1 MLILS
6 DDDRVSD
13 WKLDVIG
20 EISSA
25 TVLVYL
31 DNGYIFVGSHQ
42 GDSQVI
48 KILEKSIEL
57 VQTIPNIGPILDFTI
72 MDLGNRAGEGQMS
85 EYSSGQ
91 ARIVTG
97 SGAFQNGS
105 LRSVRSGV
113 GMEELGSLGDV
124 QNIREIFAIS
134 SSADNQLSDV
144 LVVSFVNETRVFQFG
159 ADGEVEEKAD
169 FVGLSLG
176 EETLLA
182 TNVLSDHI
190 LQVTSSSAQIIDLE
204 NGMLV
209 AQWSSS
215 KDTIITAA
223 SANAQH
229 LALSVGAT
237 EIVILKLTERLEVKV
252 RRTFSNEGQ
261 LACID
266 IPSVLANICIVGF
279 WENAVVSLLD
289 LNTLNTI
296 RSEVLSGDTVS
307 VPRSV
312 LLLPVLFAQPPT
324 LFVAM
329 ADGTVVTFS
338 VDPTDYSLSGEKS
351 IVLGTQ
357 QANFKALPRGDG
369 LYNVF
374 ATCEHP
380 SLIYG
385 SEGRIVYSAITAEDA
400 TCVCPFNSEAYPG
413 AIAIATSE
421 DLKIALVDTERTTH
435 VRTLPVHETV
445 RRVAYSAKLKV
456 FGLGTIRRTLQDG
469 AEETQSCVKLAEEV
483 LFKELDSYELEEDE
497 LVESV
502 IQAELPEERFIVGTC
517 YLNDNHDNN
526 IRGRILIFDVT
537 KDRTLK
543 LAAQLS
549 VKGACRC
556 LGVLEGKIVAGL
568 NKTVSS
574 LLSS

>member
-1 MLILS
+1 MLVLS
-6 DDDRVSD
+6 DDDRVSA
-13 WKLDVIG
+13 WKIDVIG

-25 TVLVYL
+25 AVLVYL
-31 DNGYIFVGSHQ
+31 DNGYVFVGSHQ

-57 VQTIPNIGPILDFTI
+57 IQTIPNIGPILDFTI
-72 MDLGNRAGEGQMS
+72 MDLGNRAGEGQMN

-105 LRSVRSGV
+105 LRSIRSGV
-113 GMEELGSLGDV
+113 GMEDLGSLGDV
-124 QNIREIFAIS
+124 QNVRGIFAIT
-134 SSADNQLSDV
+134 SSADSQLSDV
-144 LVVSFVNETRVFQFG
+144 LIVSFVNETRVFQFG
-159 ADGEVEEKAD
+159 SDGEVEEKAE
-169 FVGLSLG
+169 FLGLSLAD
-176 EETLLA
+176 ETLLA
-182 TNVLSDHI
+182 MNVLRHHI
-190 LQVTSSSAQIIDLE
+190 LQVTNFSVQIIDLE
-204 NGMLV
+204 NEMVV
-209 AQWSSS
+209 AKWSPLT
-215 KDTIITAA
+215 DRTITAV
-223 SANAQH
+223 SANEQH
-229 LALSVGAT
+229 LALSVGGI
-237 EIVILKLTERLEVKV
+237 EIIILKLSEQLDVKA
-252 RRTFSNEGQ
+252 RRSFPAGEQ
-261 LACID
+261 VACID
-266 IPSVLANICIVGF
+266 VPSVLADICVVGF
-279 WENAVVSLLD
+279 WQGAKISLLD

-296 RSEVLSGDTVS
+296 RSEVLSEDAIS

-312 LLLPVLFAQPPT
+312 LLLPLLFAQPPT

-329 ADGTVVTFS
+329 ADGNVFS
-338 VDPTDYSLSGEKS
+338 FFVDPTDYTLSGRKS
-351 IVLGTQ
+351 VVLGTQ

-374 ATCEHP
+374 VTCEHP

-385 SEGRIVYSAITAEDA
+385 AEGRIVYSAVTAEDA
-400 TCVCPFNSEAYPG
+400 TCVCPFDSEAYPG

-445 RRVAYSAKLKV
+445 RRVAYSAKLKA

-469 AEETQSCVKLAEEV
+469 AEEIQSCVKLADEV
-483 LFKELDSYELEEDE
+483 LFKELDSYKLEEDE

-502 IQAELPEERFIVGTC
+502 IRAELSGERFIVGTG
-517 YLNDNHDNN
+517 YLNDNRDNN

-543 LAAQLS
+543 LAAKLS

-556 LGVLEGKIVAGL
+556 LGVLNGMIIAGL
-568 NKTVSS
+568 IKTVCS
-574 LLSS
+574 LL